1 MHASY
6 RIAVF
11 FRGAKFSWMSKIW
24 LVRCKNFV
32 VEHTLYTRGVQMA
45 YTTCTAALFPIIDF
59 CSGVYFA
66 YWPLF
71 LLFCDSITERTSK
84 LAVDGT
90 DCAKGP

>member
-1 MHASY
+1 MD
-6 RIAVF
+6 V
-11 FRGAKFSWMSKIW
+11 KNW
-24 LVRCKNFV
+24 LVRGKNFV
-32 VEHTLYTRGVQMA
+32 VERSSLNHTPYTRGVQMA

-71 LLFCDSITERTSK
+71 LLFCDSITERTSE
-84 LAVDGT
+84 LAIDGT